1 MRKVLSVFCVVM
13 ICVLSS
19 VLLTGCVEKTYKLV
33 GIADV
38 ENDKVVY
45 YDDLDDGK
53 KAIIDKYKD
62 YTIKLGFNEKI
73 TINFKIVT
81 PPSVIEYTITGKYK
95 IEGNVL
101 NISYTFEDGTTNTIP
116 QQYSNGRIIYYD
128 ETQGVYLI
136 FE

>member
-1 MRKVLSVFCVVM
+1 MRKFLSILSVLIVCFT
-13 ICVLSS
+13 STF
-19 VLLTGCVEKTYKLV
+19 LLTGCVEKTYKLV

-95 IEGNVL
+95 IEDNVL

-128 ETQGVYLI
+128 ETQSVYLI

>member
-1 MRKVLSVFCVVM
+1 MRKVLSVFCAVM

-53 KAIIDKYKD
+53 KAIVDKYKD

-116 QQYSNGRIIYYD
+116 QQYSIPRSFPACRPAIH
-128 ETQGVYLI
+128 LP
-136 FE
+136 

>member
-1 MRKVLSVFCVVM
+1 MRKVLSVFCAVM

-53 KAIIDKYKD
+53 KAIVDKYKD